1 MIKKNITINFCGRL
15 YNIDE
20 DAYEMLMHYTETLRR
35 YYKKE
40 GTEEVADDIEMR
52 IAELLDEQIANGQ
65 HAISIEITKAVIDQ
79 LGDLD
84 ELAPGEEA
92 GEKDAEK
99 KPKQETLTS
108 ATTSNRPRKGLYR
121 DMEDCMVCGV
131 LSGFSHYFGGR
142 VGVWRGIAFFIIFMP
157 LITSMIAGAV
167 NSFFFLPVTFTL
179 GIFNFAPVLIYII
192 CALIMP
198 KAIEPEDRLRMH
210 GTEINPLNI
219 AAEINRNPK
228 LQTAGIVH
236 RFFSFIFRLFSGI
249 FGIAFVICLLI
260 SIVIFIMYS
269 GNTDGLAVWFFGEN
283 TFHRG
288 IFDAHAAGVEAYA
301 EAKWYYVTFWMSV
314 IALLTSLIY
323 CCFHAVTRGYGKRQS
338 MGGLQVLAWVMCI
351 PMFLT
356 IAIYTGYKA
365 DKIYDN
371 YEHEYYVAAREA
383 HMHNGY
389 FFSDEEWEFY
399 QKNGWK
405 LLKAENLTDER
416 YTYSGE
422 YFDGDPE
429 VRYIDAYSYNRD
441 LIFQAERTENV
452 EPGTYTLS
460 FYGRASDGGE
470 GAFGYVQ
477 VVAEGSE
484 PVLYLQEIPGHGNI
498 PGYDFDDTSASG
510 SIQYGW
516 QKLTIDDI
524 IVPEGATV
532 HYGVST
538 DKAFT
543 GKYCNA
549 YYFSVTDYSLEKK

>member
-1 MIKKNITINFCGRL
+1 MIKKNITINFSGRL

-65 HAISIEITKAVIDQ
+65 HAISIEITKAVINQ

-84 ELAPGEEA
+84 ELAPGEE
-92 GEKDAEK
+92 DTEK
-99 KPKQETLTS
+99 KTKQETLTS
-108 ATTSNRPRKGLYR
+108 VTTSTRPRKGLYR

-142 VGVWRGIAFFIIFMP
+142 IGVWRGIAFFIIFMP

-167 NSFFFLPVTFTL
+167 NSFLFLPATFTL
-179 GIFNFAPVLIYII
+179 GIFNFAPILIYII
-192 CALIMP
+192 CALIMS
-198 KAIEPEDRLRMH
+198 KAIEPEDRLRMI
-210 GTEINPLNI
+210 GTEINPQNI

-249 FGIAFVICLLI
+249 FGIAFAIGLI
-260 SIVIFIMYS
+260 VSIVIFIMYS

-301 EAKWYYVTFWMSV
+301 EAKWYYVTFWMS
-314 IALLTSLIY
+314 IFALLTSLIY

-338 MGGLQVLAWVMCI
+338 MGGLQVLAWFMCI

-356 IAIYTGYKA
+356 VAFYTGYKA
-365 DKIYDN
+365 AEV
-371 YEHEYYVAAREA
+371 YEKYEREYYVAAREA
-383 HMHNGY
+383 HIHYGY
-389 FFSDEEWEFY
+389 YFSDEEWEFF

-422 YFDGDPE
+422 YFDGDPD

-484 PVLYLQEIPGHGNI
+484 PVLYLQEIPGYGDMFTDDNLPHG
-498 PGYDFDDTSASG
+498 
-510 SIQYGW
+510 W
-516 QKLTIDDI
+516 VKLTIDDI

-549 YYFSVTDYSLEKK
+549 YYFSVTDYNFEKK

>member
-52 IAELLDEQIANGQ
+52 IAELLDEQIANGL
-65 HAISIEITKAVIDQ
+65 HAISIETTKAVINQ

-84 ELAPGEEA
+84 ELAPGEE
-92 GEKDAEK
+92 EAEK
-99 KPKQETLTS
+99 KTKQDTLAS
-108 ATTSNRPRKGLYR
+108 GTTSTSPRKGLYR

-142 VGVWRGIAFFIIFMP
+142 VGLWRGIAFAIVFTP
-157 LITSMIAGAV
+157 LIISAMAGFI
-167 NSFFFLPVTFTL
+167 NSFLFLPATFTV
-179 GIFNFAPVLIYII
+179 GIFNFSPVLIYII

-198 KAIEPEDRLRMH
+198 KAIEPEDRLRMR
-210 GTEINPLNI
+210 GTEINPQNI

-228 LQTAGIVH
+228 LQTTGIIH
-236 RFFSFIFRLFSGI
+236 RFFSFIFRFFSGI
-249 FGIAFVICLLI
+249 FGIAFVIGLI
-260 SIVIFIMYS
+260 VSIVIFIMYS

-288 IFDAHAAGVEAYA
+288 IFDAHAAGIEAYA

-314 IALLTSLIY
+314 FALLTSLIY

-338 MGGLQVLAWVMCI
+338 MGGLQVLAWFMCI
-351 PMFLT
+351 PMFLSV
-356 IAIYTGYKA
+356 AIYSGYKA
-365 DKIYDN
+365 DKIYEK
-371 YEHEYYVAAREA
+371 YEHNYYVDAREA
-383 HMHNGY
+383 HTHNGY
-389 FFSDEEWEFY
+389 YFSDEEWEFY
-399 QKNGWK
+399 QSNGWK

-422 YFDGDPE
+422 YFDGDPD

-441 LIFQAERTENV
+441 LIFQAERSENV

-477 VVAEGSE
+477 VVSEGSE
-484 PVLYLQEIPGHGNI
+484 PKLYLKEIPGLGNMTEVDNLPHG
-498 PGYDFDDTSASG
+498 
-510 SIQYGW
+510 W
-516 QKLTIDDI
+516 VKLTIDDI
-524 IVPEGATV
+524 IIPEGATV

-538 DKAFT
+538 DKTFT

>member
-52 IAELLDEQIANGQ
+52 IAELLDEQIANGL
-65 HAISIEITKAVIDQ
+65 HAISIETTKAVINQ

-84 ELAPGEEA
+84 ELAPGEE
-92 GEKDAEK
+92 EAEK
-99 KPKQETLTS
+99 KSKQDTLTS
-108 ATTSNRPRKGLYR
+108 GTTSTSPRKGLYR

-142 VGVWRGIAFFIIFMP
+142 VGLWRGIAFAIVFMP
-157 LITSMIAGAV
+157 LIISAMAGFI
-167 NSFFFLPVTFTL
+167 NSFLFLPATFTV
-179 GIFNFAPVLIYII
+179 GIFNFSPVLIYII

-198 KAIEPEDRLRMH
+198 KAIEPEDRLRMN
-210 GTEINPLNI
+210 GKEINPQNI

-228 LQTAGIVH
+228 LQTTGIIH

-249 FGIAFVICLLI
+249 FGFAFVIGLLV
-260 SIVIFIMYS
+260 SIVIFIMYY
-269 GNTDGLAVWFFGEN
+269 GNTDGLAVWLFGEN

-288 IFDAHAAGVEAYA
+288 IFDAHAAGIEAYA
-301 EAKWYYVTFWMSV
+301 EAKWYYVTFWMS
-314 IALLTSLIY
+314 IFALLTSLIY

-338 MGGLQVLAWVMCI
+338 MGGLQVLAWFMCI
-351 PMFLT
+351 PMFLS
-356 IAIYTGYKA
+356 ISIYTGYKA
-365 DKIYDN
+365 VSIYDK
-371 YEHEYYVAAREA
+371 YENEYYNAAREA
-383 HMHNGY
+383 HTHNGFY
-389 FFSDEEWEFY
+389 FSDEDMAFY
-399 QKNGWK
+399 QSNGWK

-422 YFDGDPE
+422 YFDGDPD

-441 LIFQAERTENV
+441 LIFQAERTEVV
-452 EPGTYTLS
+452 EPGTYSLS
-460 FYGRASDGGE
+460 FYGRASEGGE

-477 VVAEGSE
+477 VEAEGRG
-484 PVLYLQEIPGHGNI
+484 PQIYLKEIPGYGDKNEANLPHG
-498 PGYDFDDTSASG
+498 
-510 SIQYGW
+510 W
-516 QKLTIDDI
+516 VKLTIGDI
-524 IVPEGATV
+524 TVPEGATV
-532 HYGVST
+532 KYGVST

-543 GKYCNA
+543 GKYCNVE
-549 YYFSVTDYSLEKK
+549 YFSVTDYNFEKK